1 MHLQPKLAVSGDR
14 KRGLQVHFCV
24 GRQRNGKKSGCAIFY
39 IDRAL
44 GGGGGI
50 INGKRGRC
58 ALCTINKEDIKTMK
72 QIKKLA
78 SLLLAAVLAMT
89 LLAGCGG
96 RGGNVGTAV
105 TEQSI
110 LKYINKARAAA
121 DVGLSPVKNDPT
133 LANAAAK
140 LLNAFA
146 ETEMIDTNYG
156 TGYKL
161 SKDRVESTL
170 HALLGKNNQEIRIG
184 SSGGMI
190 TGSFFYVAPT
200 NETSYGIGGGSQDD
214 NCYLLRRA
222 NKFINSD
229 DYYGYGNTLYNFLG
243 TSDVVLASNMKVGI
257 AFREINGER
266 FALLVYDVTITPT
279 TPAP

>member
-1 MHLQPKLAVSGDR
+1 
-14 KRGLQVHFCV
+14 
-24 GRQRNGKKSGCAIFY
+24 
-39 IDRAL
+39 
-44 GGGGGI
+44 
-50 INGKRGRC
+50 
-58 ALCTINKEDIKTMK
+58 MK
-72 QIKKLA
+72 QFKKLA

-110 LKYINKARAAA
+110 LKYINEIRANA
-121 DVGLSPVKNDPT
+121 DKGLSPVKNDPT

-190 TGSFFYVAPT
+190 TGSFSMWPPPT
-200 NETSYGIGGGSQDD
+200 
-214 NCYLLRRA
+214 
-222 NKFINSD
+222 KP
-229 DYYGYGNTLYNFLG
+229 
-243 TSDVVLASNMKVGI
+243 
-257 AFREINGER
+257 
-266 FALLVYDVTITPT
+266 PT
-279 TPAP
+279 A

>member
-1 MHLQPKLAVSGDR
+1 M
-14 KRGLQVHFCV
+14 
-24 GRQRNGKKSGCAIFY
+24 
-39 IDRAL
+39 
-44 GGGGGI
+44 
-50 INGKRGRC
+50 NGKRGRC
-58 ALCTINKEDIKTMK
+58 AFCTINKKEIKIMK
-72 QIKKLA
+72 QFKKLA

-110 LKYINKARAAA
+110 LKHINETRKKANT
-121 DVGLSPVKNDPT
+121 GLSPVENDPT
-133 LANAAAK
+133 LAQAAAK
-140 LLNAFA
+140 LLEEFSK
-146 ETEMIDTNYG
+146 TEMIDTNYG

-161 SKDRVESTL
+161 PENQVENTL

-184 SSGGMI
+184 SSSGMI

-200 NETSYGIGGGSQDD
+200 NETSYGIAGGSRDD

-257 AFREINGER
+257 AFREIKGER
-266 FALLVYDVTITPT
+266 FALLVYDVTITT
-279 TPAP
+279 